1 MPIGKHRGSVP
12 DAPMAFAQKPRQRRQ
27 LLGELVSADRSA
39 VSFPSAPRALSAC
52 RPPPPNWDDDES
64 PDGLTPLLPSS
75 LALLLIFLFP
85 CICRCARF
93 YRDRLRMQGSCMDSW
108 HCTTSRKS
116 SWDLGTNKGT
126 HGICEIVSHSRM
138 HAVFF
143 FLPLSTHA
151 HCTSPTG
158 CTYCMFMLNADLA
171 NPFGSDSKSIW
182 KVLRKTTAVV

>member
-1 MPIGKHRGSVP
+1 M
-12 DAPMAFAQKPRQRRQ
+12 
-27 LLGELVSADRSA
+27 SADRSP

-75 LALLLIFLFP
+75 WRCSSSSFSHASADARAFTVTV
-85 CICRCARF
+85 CACRDHAWIHGTVPRHV
-93 YRDRLRMQGSCMDSW
+93 RA
-108 HCTTSRKS
+108 S
-116 SWDLGTNKGT
+116 SWERTRGTQ
-126 HGICEIVSHSRM
+126 GICEIVNHSRM

-143 FLPLSTHA
+143 AAKHPRTLYISHWV
-151 HCTSPTG
+151 H
-158 CTYCMFMLNADLA
+158 CMFMLNANLA